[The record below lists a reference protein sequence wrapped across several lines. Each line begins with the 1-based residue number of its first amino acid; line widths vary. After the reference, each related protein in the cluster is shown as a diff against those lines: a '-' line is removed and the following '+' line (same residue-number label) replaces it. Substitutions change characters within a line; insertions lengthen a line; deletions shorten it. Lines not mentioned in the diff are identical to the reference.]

1 VQVIKR
7 IRNKDPTIYKPD
19 VAFFEGDE
27 EEGAKKGKK
36 KDRGEGRK
44 TFKDVVREQVVAA
57 ESGRDVVASSDEEG
71 DDEPRGRCVF
81 SPMFNQ
87 AYHLL
92 LRNSARTSALECG
105 VAF

>member
-1 VQVIKR
+1 MSGVQVIKR

-19 VAFFEGDE
+19 VAFFEGDDE

-36 KDRGEGRK
+36 KDKGEGRK

-71 DDEPRGRCVF
+71 DDEPRGRCV
-81 SPMFNQ
+81 SVQ
-87 AYHLL
+87 WST
-92 LRNSARTSALECG
+92 RRITSFLTTALG
-105 VAF
+105 VWTG

>member
-1 VQVIKR
+1 MQVIKR

-19 VAFFEGDE
+19 VAFFEGDEE

-87 AYHLL
+87 ACYLPL
-92 LRNSARTSALECG
+92 CNSASALECG
-105 VAF
+105 VIF